1 MSFAGI
7 FVPLIL
13 AADAPP
19 GGQMQQDPRAGML
32 QLVGWMVIMV
42 IVVWVMS
49 GSQRKKAKQHA
60 ELLKTL
66 KSGDKVVTSGGILGV
81 VITVKDKS
89 VTVRSGDT
97 KLELLKSAVSEITER
112 AGATAAAS

>member
-1 MSFAGI
+1 MSFTGI
-7 FVPLIL
+7 FASLIL
-13 AADAPP
+13 AADAPQ
-19 GGQMQQDPRAGML
+19 GGPTQQDPRAGML

-42 IVVWVMS
+42 VVVWLMS
-49 GSQRKKAKQHA
+49 GTQRKKAKQHA

-66 KSGDKVVTSGGILGV
+66 KSGDKVITSGGILGV
-81 VITVKDKS
+81 VLTVKDRS

-112 AGATAAAS
+112 AGAPASAS

>member
-1 MSFAGI
+1 MIFAGI
-7 FVPLIL
+7 FTSLIL
-13 AADAPP
+13 AADAPAGAP
-19 GGQMQQDPRAGML
+19 TQQDPRAGML
-32 QLVGWMVIMV
+32 QMVGWMVIMV
-42 IVVWVMS
+42 IVVFMMS

-89 VTVRSGDT
+89 VTVRSADT
-97 KLELLKSAVSEITER
+97 KFELLKSAVAEITER
-112 AGATAAAS
+112 AGAAAS

>member
-1 MSFAGI
+1 MSFTGI
-7 FVPLIL
+7 IASLIL
-13 AADAPP
+13 AADAPAGEP
-19 GGQMQQDPRAGML
+19 KQDPRAGML

-49 GSQRKKAKQHA
+49 GSQRKKAKQHT

-112 AGATAAAS
+112 AGASAS

>member
-1 MSFAGI
+1 MSFTGI
-7 FVPLIL
+7 FASLIL
-13 AADAPP
+13 AADAPQ
-19 GGQMQQDPRAGML
+19 GGPTQQDPRAGTL

-97 KLELLKSAVSEITER
+97 KLELLKSADRTVTDLSLT
-112 AGATAAAS
+112 

>member
-1 MSFAGI
+1 MSFSGI
-7 FVPLIL
+7 FASLML
-13 AADAPP
+13 AADAPS

-42 IVVWVMS
+42 IVVFLMT
-49 GSQRKKAKQHA
+49 GSQRKKQKEHA

-66 KSGDKVVTSGGILGV
+66 KSGDKVVTSSGILGV
-81 VITVKDKS
+81 VLTVKDKS
-89 VTVRSGDT
+89 LTLRSGDT

-112 AGATAAAS
+112 AGASAS